1 MLHARLFCR
10 GLRILAFPTNQF
22 GFREPWP
29 EKEVKRIVHEK
40 YKIGFDLFSKV
51 DIYGVDTHP
60 LFEFLQLKTEPVQ
73 WNWVK
78 FLIDR
83 DGHPV
88 RFYSHLTVP
97 LVSEL
102 KMSHS
107 TFLVFHIYV

>member
-51 DIYGVDTHP
+51 DIYGDDTHP
-60 LFEFLQLKTEPVQ
+60 LFEFLQLKTEYTRSMELGQ
-73 WNWVK
+73 
-78 FLIDR
+78 
-83 DGHPV
+83 
-88 RFYSHLTVP
+88 VP
-97 LVSEL
+97 GRSGRSSGSLLFSFNR
-102 KMSHS
+102 
-107 TFLVFHIYV
+107 TI